1 MAFAV
6 DLGCKNVIRKV
17 LNKENKSNYEKRRKI
32 LEDNIIRLM
41 MDKNLTARALSIR
54 IGKNEWY
61 ITRMLNGK
69 IDPSLDVLFRI
80 AEALR
85 IEPAELF
92 TKIEG

>member
-17 LNKENKSNYEKRRKI
+17 LNMENKSNYEKRRKI

-69 IDPSLDVLFRI
+69 IDPSLQVVCKI
-80 AEALR
+80 AEILR
-85 IEPAELF
+85 VSVADLL
-92 TKIEG
+92 TKK

>member
-6 DLGCKNVIRKV
+6 NLDCKNVMRKV
-17 LNKENKSNYEKRRKI
+17 LNMENKRNYERNRKI

-41 MDKNLTARALSIR
+41 MGKNLTARALSIR
-54 IGKNEWY
+54 IEKNEWY

-69 IDPSLDVLFRI
+69 IDPSLDALFNI

-85 IEPAELF
+85 VEPAELF
-92 TKIEG
+92 TKK

>member
-17 LNKENKSNYEKRRKI
+17 LDMENRSNYEKRRKI

-85 IEPAELF
+85 VEPAELL
-92 TKIEG
+92 TKKEG

>member
-1 MAFAV
+1 MK
-6 DLGCKNVIRKV
+6 DRL
-17 LNKENKSNYEKRRKI
+17 NYEETRKI

-69 IDPSLDVLFRI
+69 IDPSLDTLFNI

-85 IEPAELF
+85 VEPAELF
-92 TKIEG
+92 TKKED